1 MEWADFLDSDINL
14 GKLKVTL
21 ITIGWAFSEMGEGLW
36 IMGLLNQVCL
46 TNDLMSYLDRLNDFC
61 MLIVIRQFLV

>member
-21 ITIGWAFSEMGEGLW
+21 ITIAWACSKTGE
-36 IMGLLNQVCL
+36 GLLNQVCL
-46 TNDLMSYLDRLNDFC
+46 TNDLMSYVDQLNDFC

>member
-1 MEWADFLDSDINL
+1 MEWADFLHSDINL

-21 ITIGWAFSEMGEGLW
+21 ITIGWACSKMGEGLW

-46 TNDLMSYLDRLNDFC
+46 TNDLMSYLDRLNGFC